1 LDKLKK
7 KKNTLWKSIGAVV
20 KDPLEGSCSER
31 TQVQFIQTITYNR
44 IIKQRMTWH
53 ETKLW
58 TWTHT
63 TEVKKITEVKIKLNK
78 LNVLIIKL
86 NKNKLLVIK

>member
-1 LDKLKK
+1 MLVARQLTEAIYFHSWTNE
-7 KKNTLWKSIGAVV
+7 KKNKTLWKSIGAVV

-63 TEVKKITEVKIKLNK
+63 TELTGNNI
-78 LNVLIIKL
+78 
-86 NKNKLLVIK
+86 